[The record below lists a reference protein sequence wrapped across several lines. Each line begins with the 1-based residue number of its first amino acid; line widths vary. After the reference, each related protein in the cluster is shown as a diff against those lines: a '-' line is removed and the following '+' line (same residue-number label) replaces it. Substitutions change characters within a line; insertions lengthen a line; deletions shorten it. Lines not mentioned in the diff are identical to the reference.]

1 MGSPCWSFI
10 HIVNHYQKTTLF
22 EEREETKYAGI
33 NTSNFIIIK
42 SDFCKT

>member
-1 MGSPCWSFI
+1 MGSLCWSFI
-10 HIVNHYQKTTLF
+10 HIVNQYQKTNLF